1 MSILYEGDND
11 IQYAARRRGNEPLAE
26 ETACPIITEIEYKLE
41 VENVLK
47 SNENLIAH
55 ANDLLDK
62 LIEDEHLTQDTIS
75 EMCKGVVDLVDKI
88 DIRIIK
94 NNRLDYINKSIQSY
108 VHTFLYQLH
117 TKEIS

>member
-26 ETACPIITEIEYKLE
+26 ETACPIITEMECKLE

-75 EMCKGVVDLVDKI
+75 EIRKGVTDLVNKM